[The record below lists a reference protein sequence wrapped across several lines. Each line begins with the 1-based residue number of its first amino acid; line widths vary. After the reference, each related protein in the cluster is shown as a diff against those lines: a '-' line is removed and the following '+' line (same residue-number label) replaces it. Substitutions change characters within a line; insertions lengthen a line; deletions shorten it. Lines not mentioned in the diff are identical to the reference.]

1 MTIAP
6 VVQSVVVKV
15 PPERAFALFT
25 ADIARWW
32 APNFNVA
39 KGLFAD
45 LVLEPKPGGR
55 WFERAEDGAE
65 TDWGKVLAWD
75 PPGRLLLG
83 WQLNAEFK
91 FDPDFV
97 TEVEVLFESEGP
109 GTRVTLEHRNLE
121 RFGPSA
127 EAIRQKVGG
136 GWPKIV
142 QLYSDY
148 VSTKEDQ

>member
-25 ADIARWW
+25 ADIGRWW
-32 APNFNVA
+32 APGMHIAVDPFV
-39 KGLFAD
+39 D
-45 LVLEPKPGGR
+45 VVLEPRSGGR
-55 WFERAEDGAE
+55 WFERAANGVECE
-65 TDWGKVLAWD
+65 WGKVLAWD

-91 FDPDFV
+91 FDPEFV
-97 TEVEVLFESEGP
+97 TEVEVIFEPEGA

-121 RFGPSA
+121 RYGPSA
-127 EAIRQKVGG
+127 ALIREKVGG
-136 GWPKIV
+136 GWPRLV
-142 QLYSDY
+142 QLFGDY
-148 VSTKEDQ
+148 VDNKEDQ

>member
-15 PPERAFALFT
+15 PPPRAFTLFT

-32 APNFNVA
+32 APNMNIA

-45 LVLEPKPGGR
+45 LVLEPRPGGR
-55 WFERAEDGAE
+55 WFERSEDGAE

-75 PPGRLLLG
+75 PPGRLVIG

-97 TEVEVLFESEGP
+97 TEVEVTFEPEGQ

-127 EAIRQKVGG
+127 EIVAGKVGG
-136 GWPKIV
+136 GWPRLL
-142 QLYSDY
+142 QLFADF
-148 VSTKEDQ
+148 TQKEDQ